1 MHFSTCTFNCMS
13 QATPI
18 SFSTINSATLMLVQL
33 QSQLWLLALLQT
45 AILQFQTRSMRNGQ
59 MFEVLVCSHDS
70 FFTQMSVYTFFVS

>member
-1 MHFSTCTFNCMS
+1 MHFSTGTFSCMS

-18 SFSTINSATLMLVQL
+18 SFSTINSATLMLVPL

-59 MFEVLVCSHDS
+59 IFEVLVCSHDS